1 MNHCITSTP
10 YSLNILGQQK
20 HTCRSQDW
28 GFNDEE
34 AKEEENKE
42 TEQGEEE
49 EPEPRTI
56 AFPDTLNIE
65 KLAKMS
71 CNILGKDKDKIDKE
85 MYNTLIKRAFALI
98 EGITLVD
105 APKKGKLLLQGT
117 TPTLILQVDIN
128 TEKNSISVIQK
139 ERLEYNHMM
148 ALTRLNNR
156 GSKLTNQNLN
166 FRVLFPKNKSLIQSP
181 IPLILPL
188 ATNIAPTVT
197 NTVEFISDEDM
208 NLVMD
213 NLINDSSPSSSEEE
227 ITLSVEL
234 KGKKLNLANL
244 LSEAGK
250 RILKTYAKEELDNI
264 TNTNSTGN
272 NKRKASQ
279 GGRVSEMTTHANA
292 KCGRG
297 AKGNRK

>member
-1 MNHCITSTP
+1 VFP
-10 YSLNILGQQK
+10 DALNIK
-20 HTCRSQDW
+20 
-28 GFNDEE
+28 
-34 AKEEENKE
+34 
-42 TEQGEEE
+42 
-49 EPEPRTI
+49 
-56 AFPDTLNIE
+56 

-71 CNILGKDKDKIDKE
+71 CNILGKDKDKIDKK

-98 EGITLVD
+98 KSITLVD
-105 APKKGKLLLQGT
+105 APKKGKLLPQGT

-139 ERLEYNHMM
+139 ERLEYNHTM
-148 ALTRLNNR
+148 ALTRLNNG

-166 FRVLFPKNKSLIQSP
+166 FQVLSPKNKSLIQLP

-213 NLINDSSPSSSEEE
+213 NLINDSSPSSSEGE

-250 RILKTYAKEELDNI
+250 RRHMLRRN
-264 TNTNSTGN
+264 
-272 NKRKASQ
+272 
-279 GGRVSEMTTHANA
+279 
-292 KCGRG
+292 
-297 AKGNRK
+297 